1 MSGLLVELGDTEALA
16 RALERILTED
26 GLAERLGDA
35 AARCFGRWVSTPEE
49 YAANVRAVVDATLGK
64 R

>member
-1 MSGLLVELGDTEALA
+1 
-16 RALERILTED
+16 
-26 GLAERLGDA
+26 LAERLGEA
-35 AARCFGRWVSTPEE
+35 AGAASGHWVSTPEE